1 MNINWQSIDL
11 VMFDMD
17 GTLLDLAFDNLF
29 WQQAVPQAW
38 AKQHQQP
45 LDQAIERLKP
55 QFKAQ
60 EGTLNWY
67 SLPYWS
73 DTLNIDLTMLKMQ
86 YQDHIGL
93 RPHALH
99 VLEHLKKAN
108 KQIWL
113 VTNAHPIV
121 LDIKMKK
128 TGIASYFD
136 ELITSHDLGFAKEQ
150 ASFWHQLEHQYSFE
164 KSRSLFIDDSEPVLH
179 AAQQY
184 GIGHLLGISQPDSQ
198 LPKRQQLKFPAIDQ
212 LNELS
217 KGLTSIHLHMQAE
230 EAY

>member
-29 WQQAVPQAW
+29 WQHAVPQAW
-38 AKQHQQP
+38 ASQNDHP
-45 LDQAIERLKP
+45 LEQALQILKP
-55 QFKAQ
+55 IFKAQ

-73 DTLNIDLTMLKMQ
+73 EQLKLDLTMLKTH
-86 YQDHIGL
+86 YQDQIGL

-99 VLEHLKKAN
+99 VLEQLKQADK
-108 KQIWL
+108 KIWL

-121 LDIKMKK
+121 LEIKMQK
-128 TGIASYFD
+128 TGIAGYFD

-150 ASFWHQLEHQYSFE
+150 TSFWHQLEQQYYFE
-164 KSRSLFIDDSEPVLH
+164 KTRSLFIDDSEPVLH
-179 AAQQY
+179 AAQHY
-184 GIGHLLGISQPDSQ
+184 GIGHILGISQPDSQ

-212 LNELS
+212 LNDLS
-217 KGLTSIHLHMQAE
+217 KNLLSRPLHNHVE

>member
-1 MNINWQSIDL
+1 MNIHWQSIDL

-38 AKQHQQP
+38 AIQNQHP
-45 LDQAIERLKP
+45 LEQAIELLKP
-55 QFKAQ
+55 EFKAQ

-73 DTLNIDLTMLKMQ
+73 DYLKIDLTMLKIQ
-86 YQDHIGL
+86 YQDQIRL
-93 RPHALH
+93 RPQALE
-99 VLEHLKKAN
+99 LLQDLKQAGKT
-108 KQIWL
+108 IWL

-121 LDIKMKK
+121 LDIKMQK
-128 TGIASYFD
+128 TGIAGYFD
-136 ELITSHDLGFAKEQ
+136 QLISSHDLGFAKEQ
-150 ASFWHQLEHQYSFE
+150 ESFWHQLAQHYSFE

-179 AAQQY
+179 AAQHY
-184 GIGHLLGISQPDSQ
+184 GIGQVLGISQPDSQ

-217 KGLTSIHLHMQAE
+217 KSLGLIAHQTE
-230 EAY
+230 ETY

>member
-1 MNINWQSIDL
+1 MDINWQDIDL

-38 AKQHQQP
+38 ATLHQHS
-45 LDQAIERLKP
+45 LEQALELLKP

-73 DTLNIDLTMLKMQ
+73 DALKLDLTTLKIQ
-86 YQDHIGL
+86 YQDHICL
-93 RPHALH
+93 RAQALS
-99 VLEHLKKAN
+99 LLKDLKQAN
-108 KQIWL
+108 KKLWL

-121 LDIKMKK
+121 LDIKMQK
-128 TGIASYFD
+128 TAISPLF
-136 ELITSHDLGFAKEQ
+136 EHLISSHDLGFAKEQ
-150 ASFWHQLEHQYSFE
+150 EQFWHQLAAQYDFD
-164 KSRSLFIDDSEPVLH
+164 KTRTLFIDDSESVLQ
-179 AAQQY
+179 AAQHY
-184 GIGHLLGISQPDSQ
+184 GIQHVYGIRQPDSQ
-198 LPKRQQLKFPAIDQ
+198 LPAREQLKFPAIDQ

-217 KGLTSIHLHMQAE
+217 SSLLTLRI
-230 EAY
+230 